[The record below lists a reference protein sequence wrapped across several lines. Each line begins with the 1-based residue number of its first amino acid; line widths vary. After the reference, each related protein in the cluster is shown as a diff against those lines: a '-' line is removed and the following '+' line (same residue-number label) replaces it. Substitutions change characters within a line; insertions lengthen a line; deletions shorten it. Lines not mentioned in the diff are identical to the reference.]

1 MWEELEGENQTV
13 HSRHA
18 FCTTKDYNS
27 QDLPLSS
34 SPATPLTLFSS
45 DSIKKNRNLSGIS
58 KTKRAGKRNLKSH
71 GSHRRTAARKDCD
84 S

>member
-1 MWEELEGENQTV
+1 VELWEELEGENQTV

-34 SPATPLTLFSS
+34 SP
-45 DSIKKNRNLSGIS
+45 DKEKQKS
-58 KTKRAGKRNLKSH
+58 KWDFKDETCREEKLRSH
-71 GSHRRTAARKDCD
+71 GSQRRTAARKDCD
-84 S
+84 R